1 MKNWY
6 VLRTFVGKE
15 KKIKDNLL
23 RELSEDYFDNEIAE
37 IHLPLEKIFTLRKGK
52 KYKRER
58 NFYPGYIFI
67 ESKEDRLSPETIDK
81 IRTQPM
87 VLNFLG
93 GLNPTPITKRER
105 VKILERMGQM
115 ESFDF
120 IENQPFLINEE
131 VMVMDGPFKSFK
143 GNIVNINNKK
153 KLLSLEVKIF
163 GRKTPVDI
171 SFKQVDR
178 LQTA

>member
-15 KKIKDNLL
+15 KKIKENLVRDMEDN
-23 RELSEDYFDNEIAE
+23 YFNNEVAH
-37 IHLPLEKIFTLRKGK
+37 IHLPLEQVFSLRKGK

-67 ESKEDRLSPETIDK
+67 ESTNDRLTVETIEK
-81 IRTQPM
+81 IKTQPM
-87 VLNFLG
+87 VLHFLG
-93 GLNPTPITKRER
+93 DNNPTPISKREKN
-105 VKILERMGQM
+105 KILEKMGEM
-115 ESFDF
+115 ANFDN

-131 VMVMDGPFKSFK
+131 VMAIEGPFKSFK
-143 GNIVNINNKK
+143 GNIVGINEKK
-153 KLLSLEVKIF
+153 RILSLEVKIF
-163 GRKTPVDI
+163 GRATPVEL
-171 SFKQVDR
+171 SFNHVER